1 VKCCQ
6 EEEVEVVVGS
16 VTNFAFVVT
25 STALTLA
32 YSGWSYLMT
41 GVSML

>member
-16 VTNFAFVVT
+16 VNNFAFVVT
-25 STALTLA
+25 LTALT
-32 YSGWSYLMT
+32 
-41 GVSML
+41 